1 MNHDDVRSRFSELLD
16 GALLEPEAKEV
27 GRHMDECRECREA
40 WDEFKGTFEI
50 FRSVAKTEAPPYL
63 VERIKKRIHRRSRGR
78 FFASESVPLLFRVP
92 YEVFSLIIILMALL
106 LFLLM
111 SQLLVIGPDDISRDA
126 DADRME
132 QPDVPPPPAGSM
144 K

>member
-1 MNHDDVRSRFSELLD
+1 MNHDEVRSRFSELLD
-16 GALLEPEAKEV
+16 GALPEQEAGEAW
-27 GRHMDECRECREA
+27 RHIDECRRCREA
-40 WDEFKGTFEI
+40 WDEFKGAFET

-63 VERIKKRIHRRSRGR
+63 VERIKRRIHRRSRGR

-92 YEVFSLIIILMALL
+92 YEIFSLIIILMALL

-111 SQLLVIGPDDISRDA
+111 SQLLVISPESISKDA
-126 DADRME
+126 DVEEVE
-132 QPDVPPPPAGSM
+132 QTQPHEGTT

>member
-1 MNHDDVRSRFSELLD
+1 MNHDEARSRFSELLD
-16 GALLEPEAKEV
+16 GALLEPEAREV
-27 GRHMDECRECREA
+27 EQHIDGCRECREA
-40 WDEFKGTFEI
+40 WGEFKGTFET
-50 FRSVAKTEAPPYL
+50 FRSVARTEAPPYL
-63 VERIKKRIHRRSRGR
+63 VERIKRRIHRRSRGR

-111 SQLLVIGPDDISRDA
+111 SQLLVISPENISRDA
-126 DADRME
+126 DVE
-132 QPDVPPPPAGSM
+132 KTEVPAPPAETM